1 METNMTQEKASAI
14 VCAYN
19 EEDTISKVL
28 ENLLKSSIIDEIIVI
43 NDGST
48 DSTQAVI
55 QTFSRTSK
63 IRPIEFQDN
72 RGKGN
77 AMAEGVI
84 NARNRIL
91 VFVDA
96 DLLNLEDRYIE
107 QLVQPL
113 VSGLADMVIGPP
125 TENTVDDKFNP
136 FKPLSGERALFRD
149 DILPLVENMRE
160 SRFGV
165 ETLINLSYQS
175 KKKRVLYV
183 PLWGLV
189 HPIKLQKHSF
199 KRASREYCAA
209 ANQILR
215 TVIVNYSLVTVLI
228 QNLFRR

>member
-1 METNMTQEKASAI
+1 MISERASAI
-14 VCAYN
+14 VCAFN
-19 EEDTISKVL
+19 EEKTISGVL
-28 ENLLKSSIIDEIIVI
+28 ENLLKNPIIDEIIVI

-48 DSTQAVI
+48 DATQAVI
-55 QTFSRTSK
+55 RAFSRSPQ
-63 IRPIEFQDN
+63 IRLIEFYDN
-72 RGKGN
+72 RGKGT

-91 VFVDA
+91 VFIDA
-96 DLLNLEDRYIE
+96 DLLNFEDRYVE

-113 VSGLADMVIGPP
+113 VSGLADMVIGHP

-149 DILPLVENMRE
+149 DILPLVENMRG

-175 KKKRVLYV
+175 RKMRVLYV
-183 PLWGLV
+183 PLWGLI

-199 KRASREYCAA
+199 NRATREYCAA

-215 TVIVNYSLVTVLI
+215 AVIVNYSLVAVI
-228 QNLFRR
+228 VQNLFRR